1 MGGDF
6 RPLTKFLLPVDSKE
20 SFRRPAALAGNMA
33 SALGDRVEQV
43 TFLHV
48 MGGRYLG
55 EHMKNIDI
63 RTDFVLETD
72 LFKRLQQQYIEKE
85 VRPLL
90 EEAQETLTS
99 CGCKAPTNLEIRD
112 GKPVREIIRFSTE
125 GSYSTIIIERRGL
138 SSLHRALFGS
148 VSAGLLH
155 SNVAATIYLVGS
167 EAAAADRH
175 APVRRCLLA
184 LDGSVPSE
192 VAAREAA
199 ILLGGC
205 VEGLETVILLYVI
218 GTDRYA
224 EQVAGQC
231 PVDKDVQSVFELPK
245 RGLLESGVPE
255 SIIREDVRCGGNP
268 ADLIVE
274 EVEKAGCDMVFMGRQ
289 GRSALKELFMGSV
302 SQGVIN
308 KALQPTI
315 ALTTG

>member
-6 RPLTKFLLPVDSKE
+6 RPLTKFLLPVDMNE
-20 SFRRPAALAGNMA
+20 SFRRPAALTGNMA
-33 SALGDRVEQV
+33 GVLGDRVERV

-55 EHMKNIDI
+55 EHMKNIDV
-63 RTDFVLETD
+63 RADFVLETD
-72 LFKRLQQQYIEKE
+72 LFKRLRQQYIEKE
-85 VRPLL
+85 IRPLL
-90 EEAQETLTS
+90 EEAQGTLTS
-99 CGCKAPTNLEIRD
+99 CGCKAPSDLEVRD
-112 GKPVREIIRFSTE
+112 GKPVKEIIRFSTE

-167 EAAAADRH
+167 EAAAAKH

-192 VAAREAA
+192 AAAREAA
-199 ILLGGC
+199 VLLGGC
-205 VEGLETVILLYVI
+205 REGLETVILLHVI
-218 GTDRYA
+218 GAARYA
-224 EQVAGQC
+224 EQVAAGQC

-255 SIIREDVRCGGNP
+255 SIIQEDVRRGENP

-308 KALQPTI
+308 KASKPTI
-315 ALTTG
+315 ALTK

>member
-6 RPLTKFLLPVDSKE
+6 RPLTKFLLPVDMDE

-33 SALGDRVEQV
+33 SALGDRVERV

-55 EHMKNIDI
+55 EHMKNIDV

-72 LFKRLQQQYIEKE
+72 LFKRLRQQYIEKE
-85 VRPLL
+85 IRPFL

-99 CGCKAPTNLEIRD
+99 CGCKAPSDLEVRD
-112 GKPVREIIRFSTE
+112 GKPVKEIIRFSTE
-125 GSYSTIIIERRGL
+125 GSYSTIIMERRGL

-148 VSAGLLH
+148 VSTGLLH

-167 EAAAADRH
+167 EAAAARH

-192 VAAREAA
+192 AAAREAA
-199 ILLGGC
+199 VLLGGC
-205 VEGLETVILLYVI
+205 REGLETVILLHVI
-218 GTDRYA
+218 GADRYA

-245 RGLLESGVPE
+245 RGLLEHGVPE
-255 SIIREDVRCGGNP
+255 SIIQEDIRCGGNP

-308 KALQPTI
+308 KVSKPTI
-315 ALTTG
+315 ALTK

>member
-6 RPLTKFLLPVDSKE
+6 RPLTKFLLPVDSNE
-20 SFRRPAALAGNMA
+20 SFQRPAALAGNMA

-55 EHMKNIDI
+55 EHMKNIDV

-72 LFKRLQQQYIEKE
+72 LFKRLRQQYIEKE

-99 CGCKAPTNLEIRD
+99 CGCKAPSDLEVRD

-125 GSYSTIIIERRGL
+125 GSYSTIIMERRGL

-167 EAAAADRH
+167 EAAEAKH

-184 LDGSVPSE
+184 LDGSIPSE
-192 VAAREAA
+192 AAAREAA

-205 VEGLETVILLYVI
+205 GEGLETVILLYVI
-218 GTDRYA
+218 GADRYA

-231 PVDKDVQSVFELPK
+231 PVDKDVQSVFDLPK
-245 RGLLESGVPE
+245 RGLLERGVSE
-255 SIIREDVRCGGNP
+255 SIIREDIRCGGNP

-274 EVEKAGCDMVFMGRQ
+274 EVERAGCDMVFMGRQ

-308 KALQPTI
+308 KASKPTI
-315 ALTTG
+315 ALTI